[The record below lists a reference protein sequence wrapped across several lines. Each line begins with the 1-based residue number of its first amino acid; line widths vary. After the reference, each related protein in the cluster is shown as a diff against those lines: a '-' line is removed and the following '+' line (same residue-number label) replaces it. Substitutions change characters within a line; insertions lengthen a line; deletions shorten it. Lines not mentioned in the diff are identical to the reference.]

1 MRCSGLLKCPS
12 LLFNLLLSTLNVVLP
27 KISNLNLSIM
37 NVNSCSQHNAII
49 TEFVTIL
56 TQRVPLVEQELV
68 SLPEHLSSPPVF
80 SGVRITRSLVLC
92 VWFFLDRCLFFCTF
106 SVGHCVCSSIYGF

>member
-12 LLFNLLLSTLNVVLP
+12 LLFNLLVSTLNVVLP
-27 KISNLNLSIM
+27 KISNLNLPTM

-49 TEFVTIL
+49 TKFVTRL

-68 SLPEHLSSPPVF
+68 SLPEHLSSPP
-80 SGVRITRSLVLC
+80 ILVGFVL
-92 VWFFLDRCLFFCTF
+92 LDL
-106 SVGHCVCSSIYGF
+106 